1 MAYEDILGGK
11 ERKKEET
18 YESIIESM
26 RYNLEEKQK
35 IIEDLTD
42 KIINLEKQLEVDSNI
57 YTEYI

>member
-1 MAYEDILGGK
+1 
-11 ERKKEET
+11 
-18 YESIIESM
+18 M